1 MAWRK
6 SIVPSD
12 TTVLPG
18 MQILPADKSQTGIV
32 NYFPDIPYVQREEES
47 LLLQLLLPCG
57 LAPGTPSDRTFP
69 LVVFVQ
75 GAAWGEQEK
84 YRNIPQL
91 VQVAR
96 EGFVVAS
103 VKHRAATVAKFPAFL
118 QDIKAAIRFL
128 RAHAKEYYID
138 PEQVAI
144 WGDSSGG
151 HAAQMV
157 GVTGDME
164 LFKTEEYREYSDV
177 VQVVVDFY
185 GPSDISQVNNK
196 PRDPFVVADKSR
208 IPEDILFGG
217 CVAEHPELAE
227 PGNPLNYIKEGTPL
241 PPFLVV
247 HGDEDPVVP
256 FNQSVLTV
264 QKLQKTGHAV
274 HFCKVTGAG
283 HGAFLW
289 TDQVLDVTVRFLKA
303 WLAP

>member
-1 MAWRK
+1 MAMRK
-6 SIVPSD
+6 SVVPGD

-18 MQILPADKSQTGIV
+18 MQTLLADKSQDGII
-32 NYFPDIPYVQREEES
+32 NYFPDIPYVQREGEE
-47 LLLQLLLPCG
+47 LLLQLLLPSG
-57 LAPGTPSDRTFP
+57 LAPGMPTNRTFP

-103 VKHRAATVAKFPAFL
+103 VKHRAAIVAKFPAFL
-118 QDIKAAIRFL
+118 QDVKAAIRFL
-128 RAHAKEYYID
+128 RAHAKEYHID

-164 LFKTEEYREYSDV
+164 LFKTEEYQEYSDA
-177 VQVVVDFY
+177 VQAVVDFY

-217 CVAEHPELAE
+217 CVVEHPELAQ
-227 PGNPLNYIKEGTPL
+227 PGNPLNYIEKKIPL

-264 QKLQKTGHAV
+264 QKLQDTGHTV
-274 HFCKVTGAG
+274 HFCKVIGAG

-289 TDQVLDVTVRFLKA
+289 TDQVLDVTIRFLKA
-303 WLAP
+303 WLIP

>member
-1 MAWRK
+1 M
-6 SIVPSD
+6 
-12 TTVLPG
+12 
-18 MQILPADKSQTGIV
+18 
-32 NYFPDIPYVQREEES
+32 
-47 LLLQLLLPCG
+47 
-57 LAPGTPSDRTFP
+57 
-69 LVVFVQ
+69 
-75 GAAWGEQEK
+75 
-84 YRNIPQL
+84 
-91 VQVAR
+91 AR

-164 LFKTEEYREYSDV
+164 LFKTEEYREYSDA

>member
-1 MAWRK
+1 M
-6 SIVPSD
+6 
-12 TTVLPG
+12 
-18 MQILPADKSQTGIV
+18 
-32 NYFPDIPYVQREEES
+32 
-47 LLLQLLLPCG
+47 
-57 LAPGTPSDRTFP
+57 
-69 LVVFVQ
+69 
-75 GAAWGEQEK
+75 
-84 YRNIPQL
+84 
-91 VQVAR
+91 
-96 EGFVVAS
+96 
-103 VKHRAATVAKFPAFL
+103 
-118 QDIKAAIRFL
+118 
-128 RAHAKEYYID
+128 
-138 PEQVAI
+138 
-144 WGDSSGG
+144 
-151 HAAQMV
+151 
-157 GVTGDME
+157 
-164 LFKTEEYREYSDV
+164 
-177 VQVVVDFY
+177 
-185 GPSDISQVNNK
+185 NNK

>member
-96 EGFVVAS
+96 EGFV
-103 VKHRAATVAKFPAFL
+103 
-118 QDIKAAIRFL
+118 
-128 RAHAKEYYID
+128 
-138 PEQVAI
+138 
-144 WGDSSGG
+144 
-151 HAAQMV
+151 
-157 GVTGDME
+157 E
-164 LFKTEEYREYSDV
+164 LV
-177 VQVVVDFY
+177 
-185 GPSDISQVNNK
+185 
-196 PRDPFVVADKSR
+196 
-208 IPEDILFGG
+208 
-217 CVAEHPELAE
+217 
-227 PGNPLNYIKEGTPL
+227 
-241 PPFLVV
+241 
-247 HGDEDPVVP
+247 
-256 FNQSVLTV
+256 
-264 QKLQKTGHAV
+264 
-274 HFCKVTGAG
+274 
-283 HGAFLW
+283 
-289 TDQVLDVTVRFLKA
+289 
-303 WLAP
+303 

>member
-57 LAPGTPSDRTFP
+57 LAPGTPSDRIFP

-138 PEQVAI
+138 PEQVA
-144 WGDSSGG
+144 SGEILR
-151 HAAQMV
+151 
-157 GVTGDME
+157 GDMRLKWWVLLVIWNYSRQRNIGSIPM
-164 LFKTEEYREYSDV
+164 LFK
-177 VQVVVDFY
+177 
-185 GPSDISQVNNK
+185 
-196 PRDPFVVADKSR
+196 
-208 IPEDILFGG
+208 
-217 CVAEHPELAE
+217 
-227 PGNPLNYIKEGTPL
+227 
-241 PPFLVV
+241 
-247 HGDEDPVVP
+247 
-256 FNQSVLTV
+256 
-264 QKLQKTGHAV
+264 
-274 HFCKVTGAG
+274 
-283 HGAFLW
+283 
-289 TDQVLDVTVRFLKA
+289 
-303 WLAP
+303 